1 MVRSMGVRP
10 PSNDVDDEPDVIE
23 FGIAALDARLE
34 GAEVSY
40 PVSTAELDDEY
51 GHVEVPF
58 DATGHTTT
66 LHEALSEVD
75 RTEFDSQQ
83 ELLNVLHPVF
93 ERKRRATSNSILSQL
108 RGLVPF

>member
-1 MVRSMGVRP
+1 MGVRP

-34 GAEVSY
+34 DANVTY
-40 PVSTAELDDEY
+40 PVSAAELDDEY
-51 GHVEVPF
+51 GQVEVPF

-66 LHEALSEVD
+66 LHEALSDVD
-75 RTEFDSQQ
+75 REEFETQQ
-83 ELLNVLHPVF
+83 DLLNALHPVF
-93 ERKRRATSNSILSQL
+93 ERKRQATSNSILSQL